1 MKPLTLLLS
10 LTLLSPLAYAE
21 MKCESGKCTSG
32 KATNEK
38 KVPSKPTSQ
47 AASKKSTDT
56 PLPKKTKPE
65 ANKPKKERTVRPTVK
80 QLFNV
85 TTTRVFRETVVPE
98 QVNYGYIV
106 ADEAKRTD
114 VVAWYSG
121 YVIELYV
128 DTRYRKVKK
137 GEALALVYAPEVY
150 KAKQD
155 YLNSLNFNAK
165 RPSPAMVR
173 SSRLKLKL
181 LNVSEKEIARIR
193 PGGVVEKYTTL
204 YAPADGWLFDKR
216 IEAGSAFKNGMK
228 LFEIVDLG
236 TVWMEA
242 KLYQEQL
249 AKLNRFIRFSV
260 IPEGFSEQFEAQKEL
275 LYPRLDPKEAT
286 ATLRLRIENPK
297 GVLLPGMYAKLYAS
311 TKPKAR
317 LLVPRSAVIRKK
329 GEWYAFLATEFKG
342 EYEPVKVQVAPLDNR
357 YFEVLD
363 GLNEGEEVVNNALF
377 MMDSD
382 AQINSIY

>member
-32 KATNEK
+32 KAATDK
-38 KVPSKPTSQ
+38 KVPPKPAPAPQSI
-47 AASKKSTDT
+47 SKKRSDT
-56 PLPKKTKPE
+56 PAVTH
-65 ANKPKKERTVRPTVK
+65 PKKERTHRPSVK

-85 TTTRVFRETVVPE
+85 TTTRVFKETVAPE

-121 YVIELYV
+121 YVIELYA
-128 DTRYRKVKK
+128 DTHYQKVKK

-155 YLNSLNFNAK
+155 YLNALNFNAK

-173 SSRLKLKL
+173 SSRLKLQL
-181 LNVSEKEIARIR
+181 LNVSEKEIDRIR
-193 PGGVVEKYTTL
+193 PGGSVEKYTTL
-204 YAPADGWLFDKR
+204 YAPANGWLFDKR

-249 AKLNRFIRFSV
+249 AKLDRFIRFSV
-260 IPEGFSEQFEAQKEL
+260 VPEGFSTQFEAQKEL

-286 ATLRLRIENPK
+286 ATLRLRIDNKE
-297 GVLLPGMYAKLYAS
+297 GLLLPGMYAKLYAS
-311 TKPKAR
+311 TRPKAR
-317 LLVPRSAVIRKK
+317 LLVPRSAVIRKN

-342 EYEPVKVQVAPLDNR
+342 EYEPVKVRVTPLDNS
-357 YFEVLD
+357 YFEVLE
-363 GLNEGEEVVNNALF
+363 GLKEGEEVVNNALF

>member
-32 KATNEK
+32 KATTDK
-38 KVPSKPTSQ
+38 KVPPKPAPAPQ
-47 AASKKSTDT
+47 AVSKKRSHAPAVTH
-56 PLPKKTKPE
+56 
-65 ANKPKKERTVRPTVK
+65 PKKERTLRPTVK

-85 TTTRVFRETVVPE
+85 TTTRVFKETVAPE

-121 YVIELYV
+121 YVIELYA
-128 DTRYRKVKK
+128 DTRYQKVKK

-173 SSRLKLKL
+173 SSRLKLQL
-181 LNVSEKEIARIR
+181 LNVSEKEIDRIR
-193 PGGVVEKYTTL
+193 AGGSVEKYTTL

-249 AKLNRFIRFSV
+249 AKLDRFIRFSV
-260 IPEGFSEQFEAQKEL
+260 VPEGFSTQFEAQKEL

-286 ATLRLRIENPK
+286 ATLRLRIDNKK
-297 GVLLPGMYAKLYAS
+297 GLLLPGMYAKLYAS

-342 EYEPVKVQVAPLDNR
+342 EYEPVKVRVAPLDNR
-357 YFEVLD
+357 YFEVLE
-363 GLNEGEEVVNNALF
+363 GLKEGEEVVNNALF